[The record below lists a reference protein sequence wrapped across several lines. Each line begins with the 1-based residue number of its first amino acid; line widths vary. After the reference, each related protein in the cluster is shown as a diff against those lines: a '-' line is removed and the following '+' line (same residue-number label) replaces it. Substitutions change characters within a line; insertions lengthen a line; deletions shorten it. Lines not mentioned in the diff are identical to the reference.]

1 MSARIVSA
9 RRAVLGRTTRST
21 LGRCA
26 LVAIGA
32 VLGTAPVSTYAADLT
47 SASSISITAG
57 SQAMHRHR
65 QPPTVQSG
73 AAPDAKLDHA
83 AAQGRIVDQL
93 YEQLMHGVAG
103 GCPSASTSASMARK
117 C

>member
-1 MSARIVSA
+1 MGARIVNA
-9 RRAVLGRTTRST
+9 RRAVLGRATRST

-32 VLGTAPVSTYAADLT
+32 VLATAPVSTYAADLA
-47 SASSISITAG
+47 SASSISTIAG
-57 SQAMHRHR
+57 SQAMHRQR

-103 GCPSASTSASMARK
+103 GCSLASTSASMADR